1 MKKLNISHRI
11 LLSIIAIFSLACCTK
26 HRPDERLAHIYSDIS
41 QSPTQAI
48 ETAIAALDSINPEE
62 LSEPDRHFYDFLS
75 IKANDKAYVLHRSDS
90 LYLDVERYY
99 STHDDMNLY
108 PEVLYYGGR
117 VYSDLGDYP
126 TALDYFQRSIE
137 LVKSKRIQ
145 APFVYSL
152 HSQTGRLLESMR
164 LYDEAIPYI
173 ELALQKARD
182 RKDTVNTIHDLF
194 LLGCTCMN
202 NANYTLAMK
211 HFNEAHSLSNLL
223 PDSAQRIHFQ
233 AKAQMH
239 KASTYLLVGKTDT
252 AVILIKDIPYKV
264 KPLVRNTALSRA
276 ASIYLQADM
285 LDSAYKSSYLLIH
298 NSDMH
303 SKKRGYQII
312 LNPKLKCFSTTD
324 SLEKYIGDYAELL
337 EKDYDENSK
346 TQSLMQRSA
355 YNYNV
360 HEAKREKA
368 ERTNRLLW
376 FSITGAV
383 FTILCLTLIVLWLK
397 YRNNRDKLKL
407 HEAIA
412 KIRELEDSYA
422 LKKDTGYTP
431 LNEDDK
437 NSSVK
442 VTDGIDTMDSLRQS
456 KKEKLLS
463 LYSNNETDYT
473 VSPIILQSDA
483 YNRLYKNITKGT
495 PIKETS
501 RIWHELEES
510 VLQVSPEFKAN
521 LRLLANGR
529 LTDNDYHTALLIKCG
544 ISPTQMAGIFC
555 ITKGAIVSRRESLCT
570 KIFGENL
577 GTKVIDG
584 IIRLL

>member
-1 MKKLNISHRI
+1 MKKLTISYRI
-11 LLSIIAIFSLACCTK
+11 LLSIIGIFSLACCTK
-26 HRPDERLAHIYSDIS
+26 HRPDERLEHIYSEIS

-62 LSEPDRHFYDFLS
+62 LSEPDRHFYDFLT
-75 IKANDKAYVLHRSDS
+75 IKANDKAYVLHKSDS

-145 APFVYSL
+145 APFVSSL

-182 RKDTVNTIHDLF
+182 RKDTVNIIHNLF
-194 LLGCTCMN
+194 LLGGTCLN
-202 NANYTLAMK
+202 NTNYALAMR
-211 HFNEAHSLSNLL
+211 HFNEAQSLSCLL
-223 PDSAQRIHFQ
+223 SDSADRIHFQ
-233 AKAQMH
+233 AKAQMY
-239 KASTYLLVGKTDT
+239 KATTSLHVDKTDT
-252 AVILIKDIPYKV
+252 AVILIKDIPYNV
-264 KPLVRNTALSRA
+264 SPINRNIAFARA

-285 LDSAYKSSYLLIH
+285 LDSAYKSAYMLIH
-298 NSDMH
+298 NSDMQA
-303 SKKRGYQII
+303 KKRGYQII
-312 LNPKLKCFSTTD
+312 LNPKLKRFSTTD
-324 SLEKYIGDYAELL
+324 SLEKYIADYAELL

-346 TQSLMQRSA
+346 IQSLIQRSA
-355 YNYNV
+355 YNYHI
-360 HEAKREKA
+360 HEAKREKT
-368 ERTNRLLW
+368 ERSNKILW
-376 FSITGAV
+376 LSITGAI
-383 FTILCLTLIVLWLK
+383 FTILCLALIVLWLK
-397 YRNNRDKLKL
+397 YRNNRDRLKL
-407 HEAIA
+407 HESIA
-412 KIRELEDSYA
+412 KIRKLEDSYA

-442 VTDGIDTMDSLRQS
+442 VTNGIDTMDSLRQS

-473 VSPIILQSDA
+473 VSPVILQSEG
-483 YNRLYKNITKGT
+483 YNRLHKYISKGT
-495 PIKETS
+495 PIRDTS

-510 VLQVSPEFKAN
+510 ILKVSPEFKTN
-521 LRLLANGR
+521 LRLLANGK

>member
-1 MKKLNISHRI
+1 MKSHTISYRI

-26 HRPDERLAHIYSDIS
+26 HRPDERLAHIYSKIS

-90 LYLDVERYY
+90 LYLDVEQYY
-99 STHDDMNLY
+99 SSHDDMNLY

-126 TALDYFQRSIE
+126 TALDYFQRSME
-137 LVKSKRIQ
+137 LVKAKHIN
-145 APFVYSL
+145 APFVHSL

-173 ELALQKARD
+173 ELALQESRD
-182 RKDTVNTIHDLF
+182 RKDTVNTIHNLF
-194 LLGCTCMN
+194 LLGCACMN

-211 HFNEAHSLSNLL
+211 HYNEAHSLSRLL

-233 AKAQMH
+233 AKAQMY
-239 KASTYLLVGKTDT
+239 KATTNLHVGKTDT
-252 AVILIKDIPYKV
+252 SVILIKDIPYKV
-264 KPLVRNTALSRA
+264 EPLVHNTALGQA
-276 ASIYLQADM
+276 ASIYLQTGI
-285 LDSAYKSSYLLIH
+285 LDSAYKYSYDLIH
-298 NSDMH
+298 NSNMQN
-303 SKKRGYQII
+303 KKRGYQII

-324 SLEKYIGDYAELL
+324 SLEKYIADYAELL

-346 TQSLMQRSA
+346 TQSLMQRSV
-355 YNYNV
+355 YNYHV

-376 FSITGAV
+376 LSITGAV

-412 KIRELEDSYA
+412 KIQELEDSYT
-422 LKKDTGYTP
+422 LRQKTEDTP
-431 LNEDDK
+431 LNKADE
-437 NSSVK
+437 NSSVR
-442 VTDGIDTMDSLRQS
+442 VSVHNETMNNLRQS
-456 KKEKLLS
+456 KKERLLS

-473 VSPIILQSDA
+473 VSPIIIQSDA
-483 YNRLYKNITKGT
+483 YNRLSKNISKGT
-495 PIKETS
+495 PVKETS

-510 VLQVSPEFKAN
+510 VLQASPEFKTN
-521 LRLLANGR
+521 LQLLANGR
-529 LTDNDYHTALLIKCG
+529 LTSTDYHTALLIKCG
-544 ISPTQMAGIFC
+544 IAPTQMANIFS
-555 ITKGAIVSRRESLCT
+555 ISKGAIVSRRESLCT

>member
-1 MKKLNISHRI
+1 MKKLTFSHRI

-26 HRPDERLAHIYSDIS
+26 HSPDERLAHIYSEIS

-48 ETAIAALDSINPEE
+48 KTAIAALDSINPEE

-99 STHDDMNLY
+99 SSHDDMNLY

-117 VYSDLGDYP
+117 VYSDLGDKP

-137 LVKSKRIQ
+137 LVKAKHIN
-145 APFVYSL
+145 APFVHSL

-173 ELALQKARD
+173 ELALQETRD
-182 RKDTVNTIHDLF
+182 RKDSVNTIHDLF

-211 HFNEAHSLSNLL
+211 HFNEAHSLSSLL
-223 PDSAQRIHFQ
+223 PDSALRIHFQ
-233 AKAQMH
+233 AKAQMY

-264 KPLVRNTALSRA
+264 KPLVRNTALSHA

-285 LDSAYKSSYLLIH
+285 LDSAFKSSYLLIH
-298 NSDMH
+298 NSDMQ

-312 LNPKLKCFSTTD
+312 LNPKLKRYSTTEA
-324 SLEKYIGDYAELL
+324 LENYIADYAELL

-346 TQSLMQRSA
+346 TQSLIQRSA
-355 YNYNV
+355 YNYHI
-360 HEAKREKA
+360 HEAKREKT
-368 ERTNRLLW
+368 ERSNKILW
-376 FSITGAV
+376 LSITGAI
-383 FTILCLTLIVLWLK
+383 FTILCLALIVLWLK
-397 YRNNRDKLKL
+397 YRNNRDRLNL

-412 KIRELEDSYA
+412 KIRELEDSYTLRQKTEDA
-422 LKKDTGYTP
+422 P
-431 LNEDDK
+431 LNEADEY
-437 NSSVK
+437 SSAITSVHNE
-442 VTDGIDTMDSLRQS
+442 TMDSLRQS

-473 VSPIILQSDA
+473 VSPVILQSDA
-483 YNRLYKNITKGT
+483 YNRLYKTISKGT

>member
-1 MKKLNISHRI
+1 MKLHIISYRI

-26 HRPDERLAHIYSDIS
+26 HKPDERLAHIYSEIS

-48 ETAIAALDSINPEE
+48 ETAIAALDSINPDE

-75 IKANDKAYVLHRSDS
+75 IKAYDKAYVLHKSDS

-145 APFVYSL
+145 APFVHSL

-173 ELALQKARD
+173 ELALQESRD
-182 RKDTVNTIHDLF
+182 RKDTVNVIHNLF
-194 LLGCTCMN
+194 LLGCACMN
-202 NANYTLAMK
+202 NANYALAMK
-211 HFNEAHSLSNLL
+211 YFNEAHSRSCLLS
-223 PDSAQRIHFQ
+223 DSAQRIHFQ
-233 AKAQMH
+233 AKAQMY
-239 KASTYLLVGKTDT
+239 KATTSLHIGKTDT
-252 AVILIKDIPYKV
+252 AIILIKDIPYTV
-264 KPLVRNTALSRA
+264 KPNVRNTALSHA
-276 ASIYLQADM
+276 ASIYLKADM

-298 NSDMH
+298 NSDMQN
-303 SKKRGYQII
+303 KKHGYQII
-312 LNPKLKCFSTTD
+312 LNPKLKRFSTTD
-324 SLEKYIGDYAELL
+324 TLEKYIADYAELL

-346 TQSLMQRSA
+346 TQSLIQRSA
-355 YNYNV
+355 YNYHI

-376 FSITGAV
+376 FSITGAI
-383 FTILCLTLIVLWLK
+383 FAILCLTLIVLWLK

-412 KIRELEDSYA
+412 KIQKLEDSYA
-422 LKKDTGYTP
+422 LKKDTEYAP
-431 LNEDDK
+431 LNEANE
-437 NSSVK
+437 NSSVN
-442 VTDGIDTMDSLRQS
+442 VVDGINTIDSLRQS

-463 LYSNNETDYT
+463 LYSNNETNYAI
-473 VSPIILQSDA
+473 SPVILQSDA
-483 YNRLYKNITKGT
+483 YNRLYKNISKGT

-510 VLQVSPEFKAN
+510 VLQVSPEFKTN
-521 LRLLANGR
+521 LQLLANGK
-529 LTDNDYHTALLIKCG
+529 LTNNDYHTALLIKCG
-544 ISPTQMAGIFC
+544 VAPTQMAGIFC
-555 ITKGAIVSRRESLCT
+555 LTKGAIVSRRESLCT
-570 KIFGENL
+570 KFFGENL
-577 GTKVIDG
+577 GTKVIDD

>member
-99 STHDDMNLY
+99 SSHDDMNLY

-137 LVKSKRIQ
+137 LVKAKHIN
-145 APFVYSL
+145 APFVHSL

-182 RKDTVNTIHDLF
+182 RKDTVNTIHNLF
-194 LLGCTCMN
+194 LLGGTCMN

-211 HFNEAHSLSNLL
+211 HFNEAYSLSSLL

-233 AKAQMH
+233 AKAQMY
-239 KASTYLLVGKTDT
+239 KATTSLHVGKTDT
-252 AVILIKDIPYKV
+252 AVILIKDIPYNIS
-264 KPLVRNTALSRA
+264 PINHNIALAQA
-276 ASIYLQADM
+276 ASIYLQAEIF
-285 LDSAYKSSYLLIH
+285 DSAYKYSYALIH
-298 NSDMH
+298 NSDMQG
-303 SKKRGYQII
+303 KKRGYQII
-312 LNPKLKCFSTTD
+312 LNPKLKYFSTTD

-463 LYSNNETDYT
+463 LYSNN
-473 VSPIILQSDA
+473 
-483 YNRLYKNITKGT
+483 
-495 PIKETS
+495 
-501 RIWHELEES
+501 
-510 VLQVSPEFKAN
+510 
-521 LRLLANGR
+521 
-529 LTDNDYHTALLIKCG
+529 
-544 ISPTQMAGIFC
+544 
-555 ITKGAIVSRRESLCT
+555 
-570 KIFGENL
+570 
-577 GTKVIDG
+577 
-584 IIRLL
+584 